1 MGATGV
7 FSQAYKTWYNHTH
20 QKGDAL
26 LLALSAAIRA
36 RETAHGKTETMMEN
50 MTSPIADI
58 TEEAVRVLD
67 AANAEEISLRLLGG
81 LAIYLQAPSA
91 RAHEQLKRSYKDLD
105 FVTISKHTGKVKT
118 LFAKLGY
125 SANKNFNALHGHQ
138 RLLFWDE
145 EHGRQVDI
153 FVDKMQMCHTIDF
166 RSRLNID
173 ERTLSLADLML
184 TKLQI
189 VELNEKDIL
198 DVMAL
203 FIDFDVE
210 GSEKGINSTY
220 ISGLIAND
228 WGLHKTLDTNLKKM
242 RAFAEERQFPPYVA
256 ERIQQL
262 ISDMEKRPKSFSWK
276 TRAMVG
282 ERVRWYELPEEPR

>member
-1 MGATGV
+1 MTQDTTG
-7 FSQAYKTWYNHTH
+7 
-20 QKGDAL
+20 
-26 LLALSAAIRA
+26 
-36 RETAHGKTETMMEN
+36 
-50 MTSPIADI
+50 PIAEI
-58 TEEAVRVLD
+58 TEEALRVVN
-67 AANAEEISLRLLGG
+67 AANAENIPLRLLGG

-91 RAHEQLKRSYKDLD
+91 KTHEQLKRSYKDLD
-105 FVTISKHTGKVKT
+105 FVTLSRHTGKVKA

-125 SANKNFNALHGHQ
+125 AANKNFNALHGHQ

-153 FVDKMQMCHTIDF
+153 FVDRMQMSHTLDF
-166 RSRLNID
+166 RSRLHIHD
-173 ERTLSLADLML
+173 QTLSLADLML

-189 VELNEKDIL
+189 VEVNEKDIL

-210 GSEKGINSTY
+210 SSDKAINSSY

-228 WGLHKTLDTNLKKM
+228 WGLHKTLDINLKKM
-242 RAFAEERQFPPYVA
+242 KTFAEEHNFPPYVT
-256 ERIQQL
+256 ERIQKL
-262 ISDMEKRPKSFSWK
+262 LSAMEKHPKSLGWK
-276 TRAMVG
+276 TRSMVG